1 MERRLAL
8 PTLARARAE
17 DLFCCS
23 AHGFFIDRQTGTL
36 GTGFELIDCSNVEGD
51 VMSERRRIKHTAT
64 FEQRLANEAER
75 IKTEAKELPQGKE
88 REDMMRKARQAET
101 ASQISAWLFLPGLQK
116 PT

>member
-1 MERRLAL
+1 MR
-8 PTLARARAE
+8 
-17 DLFCCS
+17 
-23 AHGFFIDRQTGTL
+23 
-36 GTGFELIDCSNVEGD
+36 NGD

-75 IKTEAKELPQGKE
+75 IKTETKELPQGKE

>member
-1 MERRLAL
+1 
-8 PTLARARAE
+8 
-17 DLFCCS
+17 
-23 AHGFFIDRQTGTL
+23 
-36 GTGFELIDCSNVEGD
+36 
-51 VMSERRRIKHTAT
+51 MSERRRIKHTAT

-88 REDMMRKARQAET
+88 REDMMRARPRQAET

>member
-1 MERRLAL
+1 MPAEHSVTWVTRAQINGRDGTVLRRRRSGQGIKDSHA
-8 PTLARARAE
+8 
-17 DLFCCS
+17 
-23 AHGFFIDRQTGTL
+23 
-36 GTGFELIDCSNVEGD
+36 EGD
-51 VMSERRRIKHTAT
+51 VTSERRRIKHTAT